1 VAQGT
6 HACHGVLNRF
16 GDIRLDPG
24 AVACNSIYV
33 LA

>member
-1 VAQGT
+1 
-6 HACHGVLNRF
+6 VLNRF